1 MTAPSPAECFSPSYA
16 AARAAFLRAAADAG
30 AELSSQRHPL
40 PGPDGAPLF
49 LDAARFGA
57 PDARRVLLLASGT
70 HGVEGFCGSGIQT
83 WLLRSG
89 LAARLPEGV
98 ALVLV
103 HAVNPWGFAWLRR
116 VNEDNVDVNRNF
128 LDHAAPHPRNP
139 DYDGLY
145 AALNPERLDAETL
158 KGCVEQLRRFESE
171 RGSAASYRALSGGQY
186 RHPRGVQYGGQAPVW
201 SNRALRSLWARHA
214 AGAEVAVFLDLHSGL
229 GPRGVGLLLQ
239 TAAEKSTAAALGRTL
254 WPDVIRSEP
263 DAGGASALVSGLIGP
278 AFVGAHPEAASLGLV
293 LEFGT
298 REMLQV
304 VLAVQAD
311 NWLAQHGARDSE
323 EGRAISARMRD
334 AFFIEEDDWKEKV
347 CQRAREVLDRA
358 LSGIATFRPESAA
371 GAPEARVRGAGAG
384 DLDILVAFNLAMAR
398 ETESL
403 ALHEPTVRAAV
414 AELLEDPAR
423 GRWLLVEA
431 GGEIAA
437 ALMLTPEWSDW
448 RGGFLW
454 WIQNVYVAP
463 AHRRR
468 GHYRRLHDHVRGLA
482 ARTPGVCGLR
492 LYVEHENRAAQA
504 TYRALGMQ
512 ETHYKLFEQLTRP
525 APWAAAD

>member
-1 MTAPSPAECFSPSYA
+1 MTAPSPADCFSPSYA
-16 AARAAFLRAAADAG
+16 AARAAFLRACGDAG
-30 AELSSQRHPL
+30 AEL
-40 PGPDGAPLF
+40 
-49 LDAARFGA
+49 
-57 PDARRVLLLASGT
+57 
-70 HGVEGFCGSGIQT
+70 
-83 WLLRSG
+83 
-89 LAARLPEGV
+89 
-98 ALVLV
+98 
-103 HAVNPWGFAWLRR
+103 AWLRR
-116 VNEDNVDVNRNF
+116 VDEDNVDVNRNF

-158 KGCVEQLRRFESE
+158 RACLEELRRFESE
-171 RGSAASYRALSGGQY
+171 RGSAAAYRALSGGQY

-214 AGAEVAVFLDLHSGL
+214 AGAEVAVFLDVHSGL
-229 GPRGVGLLLQ
+229 GPRGTGLLLQ
-239 TAAEKSTAAALGRTL
+239 TAPETSAAAALGRAL

-263 DAGGASALVSGLIGP
+263 GPGGDAALVSGLIGP

-298 REMLQV
+298 RDMLQV
-304 VLAVQAD
+304 LLAVQAD
-311 NWLAQHGARDSE
+311 NWLAQHGSRDSA
-323 EGRAISARMRD
+323 EGRAISARMRE
-334 AFFIEEDDWKEKV
+334 AFFVEEDDWKEKV
-347 CQRAREVLDRA
+347 CQRAREVVERA
-358 LSGIATFRPESAA
+358 LDGIASFRPGTAA
-371 GAPEARVRGAGAG
+371 GPAARVRGAGPA
-384 DLDILVAFNLAMAR
+384 DLDTLVAFNLAMAR

-423 GRWLLVEA
+423 GRWLLLEV

-468 GHYRRLHDHVRGLA
+468 GHYRRLHDHVRALA
-482 ARTPGVCGLR
+482 ERTPGVCGLR

-525 APWAAAD
+525 APWGAAD